1 VKPSLAF
8 GVDLDSR
15 TNDAGG
21 KIEKEGRGNDGRD
34 LGDLQLKGEKTE
46 FVILFGKS
54 LIRHLYK
61 KLFLPH

>member
-15 TNDAGG
+15 TNDAGR

-34 LGDLQLKGEKTE
+34 LGDLQLKGKKQNLLFCSEKA
-46 FVILFGKS
+46 
-54 LIRHLYK
+54 
-61 KLFLPH
+61 